1 MKISVCLIVKN
12 EESCLKE
19 CLQSVIAFADEIII
33 VDTGSNDA
41 TVAIAQEF
49 TTQVFTYIW
58 DDDFAAARN
67 YALHHATG
75 DWIVSIDADEI
86 IMNPEKMR
94 DSLLAL
100 PANIGGALIELES
113 HAHRA
118 DGSRDTFL
126 IHLLRVFRNSPQIR
140 WEYCIHEQILESII
154 RAGLSIQYI
163 PVRYFHKGY
172 DLSPEKMK
180 QKHERNV
187 NLLTKH
193 LEKNPNDGYMW
204 FQRAKTYRALAHN
217 RQAFADITKAL
228 KYLNN
233 NHSAKPQALNE
244 AALLAYQDKDFITS
258 VQFANESLN
267 IIPQQKF
274 ALYICA
280 ESLYEIGQ
288 YDVAIS
294 CYVAIKDMKEQST
307 AAMILGDYNVPIEQV
322 DFRIGK
328 CYAAKNEWDKAEHS
342 FRAGLSVNSH
352 DVGCL
357 VGMAN
362 WLLKKNAFHDAYDYA
377 GRASSLAPENQEIQ
391 KIYSFLAT
399 QIAAAPQQQILRDK
413 KPFLSLSMIVKNEE
427 KYLQGC
433 LESVVGLADEIIIV
447 DTGSTDSTV
456 AIAQQ
461 YGAKVFTHPWEGD
474 FAQARNYALSYTKG
488 EWVLYLDADER
499 IHPEA
504 KIHLR
509 QLLHSLPDDIGALL
523 CTIHSPHRQGD
534 EVSEMHSGS
543 YPRIFRNYG
552 YPTIAFQGRVHEQI
566 SPSIIALGKSIVQ
579 SDVII
584 DHLGYDLSREEM
596 EKKLQRNYQLLL
608 QHVKEQ
614 PENAYAWFQLGQTLA
629 RMNIIKEAEEALQ
642 LSLQLQGLAP
652 HIRASAA
659 AVLAQLCGNTKRFS
673 DALRWAGLSLE
684 AVPEQVYALHLQ
696 AYALYYLGRYAES
709 EKVFTQVLEKR
720 HLIGSQ
726 QSQAGFEVHIDENL
740 IRQGLEAAKK
750 AQGK

>member
-41 TVAIAQEF
+41 TLAIAQEF
-49 TTQVFTYIW
+49 TTQVFSYIW
-58 DDDFAAARN
+58 NDDFAAARN

-86 IMNPEKMR
+86 IMNPEKIR

-113 HAHRA
+113 HAHRP
-118 DGSRDTFL
+118 DGTKDIFS
-126 IHLLRVFRNSPQIR
+126 INLLRVFRNSPDIR
-140 WEYCIHEQILESII
+140 WEYCIHEQILESIL
-154 RAGLSIQYI
+154 RAGFSIQHI

-172 DLSPEKMK
+172 DLSPEQMK

-187 NLLTKH
+187 KLLTKH

-307 AAMILGDYNVPIEQV
+307 ASMILGDYNVPIEQV

-362 WLLKKNAFHDAYDYA
+362 CLLKKMLFMMLMIMQAELYLLH
-377 GRASSLAPENQEIQ
+377 P
-391 KIYSFLAT
+391 KI
-399 QIAAAPQQQILRDK
+399 K
-413 KPFLSLSMIVKNEE
+413 KFRKYFPFL
-427 KYLQGC
+427 Q
-433 LESVVGLADEIIIV
+433 
-447 DTGSTDSTV
+447 
-456 AIAQQ
+456 
-461 YGAKVFTHPWEGD
+461 H
-474 FAQARNYALSYTKG
+474 R
-488 EWVLYLDADER
+488 
-499 IHPEA
+499 
-504 KIHLR
+504 
-509 QLLHSLPDDIGALL
+509 LP
-523 CTIHSPHRQGD
+523 PHRNNK
-534 EVSEMHSGS
+534 
-543 YPRIFRNYG
+543 YY
-552 YPTIAFQGRVHEQI
+552 
-566 SPSIIALGKSIVQ
+566 
-579 SDVII
+579 VI
-584 DHLGYDLSREEM
+584 
-596 EKKLQRNYQLLL
+596 KN
-608 QHVKEQ
+608 
-614 PENAYAWFQLGQTLA
+614 
-629 RMNIIKEAEEALQ
+629 
-642 LSLQLQGLAP
+642 
-652 HIRASAA
+652 
-659 AVLAQLCGNTKRFS
+659 RF
-673 DALRWAGLSLE
+673 L
-684 AVPEQVYALHLQ
+684 
-696 AYALYYLGRYAES
+696 
-709 EKVFTQVLEKR
+709 VFP
-720 HLIGSQ
+720 
-726 QSQAGFEVHIDENL
+726 
-740 IRQGLEAAKK
+740 
-750 AQGK
+750 